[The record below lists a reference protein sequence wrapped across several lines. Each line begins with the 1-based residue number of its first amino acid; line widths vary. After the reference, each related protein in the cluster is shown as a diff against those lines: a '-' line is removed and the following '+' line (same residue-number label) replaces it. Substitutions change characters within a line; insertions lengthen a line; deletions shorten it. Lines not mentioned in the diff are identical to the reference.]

1 METKIKVQRLLK
13 LPKIQYNRVILNK
26 VGTILEIMEG
36 VNHSN
41 RQRGYEARDKEE
53 MIQAIIKLH
62 EEGNSQVDIAKML
75 KINRGTIKRK

>member
-1 METKIKVQRLLK
+1 
-13 LPKIQYNRVILNK
+13 
-26 VGTILEIMEG
+26 MEG